1 MRQAAINGSQTETL
15 GDDGKKHNKKGYYK
29 NWGHPELAARR
40 VSGSTDWDVCRV
52 VI

>member
-1 MRQAAINGSQTETL
+1 MRQAVIDGSPTGTL
-15 GDDGKKHNKKGYYK
+15 GDDGKKQQKGRYK

-40 VSGSTDWDVCRV
+40 VSGSTAWAVCRV